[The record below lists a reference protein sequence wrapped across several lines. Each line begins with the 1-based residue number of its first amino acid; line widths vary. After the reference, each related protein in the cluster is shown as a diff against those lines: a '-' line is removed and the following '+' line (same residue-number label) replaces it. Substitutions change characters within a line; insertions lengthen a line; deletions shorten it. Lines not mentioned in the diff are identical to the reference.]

1 MGEKGKKTLILDV
14 LLEVILG
21 RLVGGGYL
29 SGSSLVEVLLFRSV
43 GCFGKNARSEET
55 EGFGLRYK
63 ETASCCRISFL
74 CQPNGG
80 SSLQCA

>member
-21 RLVGGGYL
+21 RLVG
-29 SGSSLVEVLLFRSV
+29 VEVLLFRSV

-63 ETASCCRISFL
+63 ETASCCGVSFF
-74 CQPNGG
+74 CQPNRG